1 MFEVKEVKVKSVLS
15 KTTLKD
21 ADFDYSV
28 NPYYGCRFGCVYCYA
43 SFMGRFVGKNISDW
57 GNYVF
62 VKINAPELLDEEI
75 KKLPNKGAGVVI
87 WFSSVTDPYQGLE
100 AKYELTR
107 KCLQVLAKYGFAG
120 TVTILTKSDLVLR
133 DIDIFKKFNH
143 FDVGLTIT
151 ATDDKISR
159 FFEKMAPPVT
169 DRLKALKTL
178 NDTGL
183 KTYAFLGPLL
193 PNLLADEKELE
204 RLFKSVS
211 ETGTKEI
218 YVEYL
223 NAGNYLISRLREEI
237 KDLDPELIKLFEK
250 SKSKEFRKEWDERIN
265 ELVKKY
271 NFHFRF
277 GGTIYHP
284 EMN

>member
-1 MFEVKEVKVKSVLS
+1 MFEVKEITAKSVLS

-21 ADFDYSV
+21 ADFDYSI

-57 GNYVF
+57 GTYVF
-62 VKINAPELLDEEI
+62 AKINAPELLAKEI
-75 KKLPNKGAGVVI
+75 KSLPYKGKGKVI

-107 KCLQVLAKYGFAG
+107 KCLQVLADYDFAG

-133 DIDIFKKFNH
+133 DMDIFKKFKN

-151 ATDDKISR
+151 STDDKISR
-159 FFEKMAPPVT
+159 FFEKMAPPVS

-178 NDTGL
+178 NDAGF
-183 KTYAFLGPLL
+183 KTYAFFGPLL
-193 PNLLADEKELE
+193 PNILTDEKELDK
-204 RLFKSVS
+204 LFKSVAD
-211 ETGTKEI
+211 TGTKEI
-218 YVEYL
+218 YAEYL
-223 NAGNYLISRLREEI
+223 NSSNYLIGRLREEI
-237 KDLDPELIKLFEK
+237 KDLDTELIKLFEK
-250 SKSKEFRKEWDERIN
+250 SKNKEFRKEWDMNIN
-265 ELVKKY
+265 KLVKKY

>member
-1 MFEVKEVKVKSVLS
+1 MFEVKEIQAKSVLS

-43 SFMGRFVGKNISDW
+43 SFMGRFVGKNVSDW

-62 VKINAPELLDEEI
+62 AKINASELLAKEI
-75 KKLPNKGAGVVI
+75 KSLPDKGRGKVI
-87 WFSSVTDPYQGLE
+87 WFSSVTDPYQGME

-107 KCLQVLAKYGFAG
+107 KCLQVLADYGFAG

-133 DIDIFKKFNH
+133 DVDIFKRFKK

-151 ATDDKISR
+151 STDDKVAR
-159 FFEKMAPPVT
+159 FFEKMAPPVS

-178 NDTGL
+178 NKLGF

-193 PNLLADEKELE
+193 PNILADEKELDK
-204 RLFKSVS
+204 LFKSVADA
-211 ETGTKEI
+211 GTKEI

-223 NAGNYLISRLREEI
+223 NSSNYLIGRLREEI
-237 KDLDPELIKLFEK
+237 KNLDPELIKLFEK
-250 SKSKEFRKEWDERIN
+250 SKNKEFRKEWDANIN
-265 ELVKKY
+265 KLVKKY

-284 EMN
+284 EMS

>member
-1 MFEVKEVKVKSVLS
+1 MFEVKEIQAKSVLS

-43 SFMGRFVGKNISDW
+43 SFMGRFVGKNVSDW

-62 VKINAPELLDEEI
+62 AKINASELLAKEI
-75 KKLPNKGAGVVI
+75 KSLPDKGRGKVI
-87 WFSSVTDPYQGLE
+87 WFSSVTDPYQGME

-107 KCLQVLAKYGFAG
+107 KCLQVLADYGFAG

-133 DIDIFKKFNH
+133 DVDIFKRFKK

-151 ATDDKISR
+151 STDDKVSR
-159 FFEKMAPPVT
+159 FFEKMAPPVS

-178 NDTGL
+178 NKLGF

-193 PNLLADEKELE
+193 PNILADEKELDK
-204 RLFKSVS
+204 LFKSVADA
-211 ETGTKEI
+211 GTKEI

-223 NAGNYLISRLREEI
+223 NSSNYLIGRLREEI
-237 KDLDPELIKLFEK
+237 KNLDPELIKLFEK
-250 SKSKEFRKEWDERIN
+250 SKNKEFRKEWDANIN
-265 ELVKKY
+265 KLVKKY

-284 EMN
+284 EMS